1 MAWCL
6 AMSPA
11 EAVGRSVPWDA
22 GRSAGVQSWQDYA
35 VVRSRALAG
44 GKISPWCIPERSP
57 MTEMCSPASD
67 SGKISPRCVFGRRS
81 VAAFSL
87 HAFPKGPR
95 KGKAPVRGNISPPCI
110 QNELALARYARRASE
125 KPRKQSSRNT
135 PREDLARKGPF
146 SLRAPLR
153 SCTARRSCHAPTTPN
168 SAGASGGRD
177 MPQLQWHPWRSFPA
191 DAPRP
196 AAFPATQANIETRRA
211 LTVVYRAETARHQL
225 FVNSESATILEH
237 DDARLKAAI
246 PPEPRQHVHRFAVHA
261 PHFAIFRPVVHACI
275 LEQVF
280 V

>member
-1 MAWCL
+1 
-6 AMSPA
+6 
-11 EAVGRSVPWDA
+11 
-22 GRSAGVQSWQDYA
+22 
-35 VVRSRALAG
+35 
-44 GKISPWCIPERSP
+44 

-95 KGKAPVRGNISPPCI
+95 TGKAPVRGNISPPCI
-110 QNELALARYARRASE
+110 QNGLALARYAHRASE

-135 PREDLARKGPF
+135 PREDLVRKRPF

-177 MPQLQWHPWRSFPA
+177 MPQPSGTRGTSEMPQLQWHPWRSFPA

-211 LTVVYRAETARHQL
+211 LTVVHWAESACHQH
-225 FVNSESATILEH
+225 FVNAKSTAIFKHNST
-237 DDARLKAAI
+237 RLKAAI

-261 PHFAIFRPVVHACI
+261 PHFAIFRPIVHVCI

>member
-11 EAVGRSVPWDA
+11 GAVGRGTFGGRPVVARLCRDAFPSCRPWQNA
-22 GRSAGVQSWQDYA
+22 R
-35 VVRSRALAG
+35 
-44 GKISPWCIPERSP
+44 
-57 MTEMCSPASD
+57 EMRSPASD

-95 KGKAPVRGNISPPCI
+95 TGKTPVRGNISPPCI

-125 KPRKQSSRNT
+125 KPRKQSSGNT

-177 MPQLQWHPWRSFPA
+177 MPQPQWHPWHQR
-191 DAPRP
+191 DA
-196 AAFPATQANIETRRA
+196 AAP
-211 LTVVYRAETARHQL
+211 V
-225 FVNSESATILEH
+225 
-237 DDARLKAAI
+237 
-246 PPEPRQHVHRFAVHA
+246 A
-261 PHFAIFRPVVHACI
+261 PVAGFSS
-275 LEQVF
+275 
-280 V
+280 